1 METNGG
7 NRLHLKD
14 GAIGAEMVH
23 IRIWRYNTCNSKFD
37 TLGHE
42 THPNN
47 HEWLLEVL
55 RLEGSCRPPGSGED
69 AVESSERKST
79 LLTFS
84 VPKPWHNR
92 YISDD
97 TLEALRKMN

>member
-7 NRLHLKD
+7 NRIHLKY

-23 IRIWRYNTCNSKFD
+23 IRIWRYNTCNSNFD
-37 TLGHE
+37 TLRHE
-42 THPNN
+42 APPNN

-69 AVESSERKST
+69 AVESSERNCGF
-79 LLTFS
+79 FS
-84 VPKPWHNR
+84 PK
-92 YISDD
+92 
-97 TLEALRKMN
+97 ALA